1 MERRKGGRKGEVKEG
16 GRKLGVSRETLQ
28 LLTLVL
34 AGEWGGAW

>member
-1 MERRKGGRKGEVKEG
+1 MERRKGGKKLEEG
-16 GRKLGVSRETLQ
+16 PETLE